1 MDNIIILIGKS
12 CSGKSVIEK
21 ELEKLGA
28 KRGISYTTRPMRPC
42 EKNGIDYFFIS
53 DEEFDVLLKNSK
65 LYESTSYL
73 VKGQIWRYGL
83 GEGSFSSG
91 LNVCT
96 VNPEGANL
104 ILKNKD
110 IKGKAI
116 IFHLEAKIST
126 RVKRYINR
134 DNGLPDER
142 YRELVERII
151 QDEKDFEDL
160 RNLWETTDFYSLK
173 NELMGGYPQVSK
185 RIIEIVE
192 YLKNKGEKNG

>member
-1 MDNIIILIGKS
+1 
-12 CSGKSVIEK
+12 
-21 ELEKLGA
+21 
-28 KRGISYTTRPMRPC
+28 MR
-42 EKNGIDYFFIS
+42 
-53 DEEFDVLLKNSK
+53 
-65 LYESTSYL
+65 
-73 VKGQIWRYGL
+73 Q
-83 GEGSFSSG
+83 
-91 LNVCT
+91 
-96 VNPEGANL
+96 
-104 ILKNKD
+104 
-110 IKGKAI
+110 
-116 IFHLEAKIST
+116 KIST

-192 YLKNKGEKNG
+192 YLKK